1 MKKIAF
7 FCLFMTLCASCVEKS
22 KYDELKQENELLK
35 IEKEKSGRE
44 LNDMLST
51 LNEVEESLKSMSE
64 SEDYLN
70 IRQSG
75 EISPT
80 VREQIK
86 NNVLLIAKTLKS
98 NKEQLVALQEKMKK
112 SDIKSA
118 ELQKTVNRLN
128 AEIDRK
134 AGMIASLQEE
144 LMKKD
149 IRIRELDETV
159 VSLSENILALSQT
172 TASQL
177 EQLNVQEKELNRA
190 YYCYGTRRELKE
202 QNILTGGGLF
212 SKPKVLQST
221 FNKDYFIAIDM
232 REVTE
237 IPLFDSKAVVRTNH
251 PEGSYELVKDVD
263 GNLALHILDVKQF
276 WSFSEYLVI
285 EVG

>member
-1 MKKIAF
+1 MKKIVF
-7 FCLFMTLCASCVEKS
+7 LCLCMALCASCVEKS
-22 KYDELKQENELLK
+22 KYEELKQENELLK
-35 IEKEKSGRE
+35 IEKEKSSRE

-51 LNEVEESLKSMSE
+51 LNEVEESLQSMNE
-64 SEDYLN
+64 SEEYLN

-75 EISPT
+75 EITPT

-98 NKEQLVALQEKMKK
+98 NREQLAKLEEKMKK
-112 SDIKSA
+112 SDIRSA
-118 ELQKTVNRLN
+118 ELQKTISRLN

-134 AGMIASLQEE
+134 AGTIASLQEE

-159 VSLSENILALSQT
+159 AALADNLQTLSQT
-172 TASQL
+172 TASQS
-177 EQLNVQEKELNRA
+177 EQLRAQEKELNRA

-212 SKPKVLQST
+212 SKPKALQST
-221 FNKDYFIAIDM
+221 FNRDYFIAIDK

-237 IPLFDSKAVVRTNH
+237 IPLFDGKASVRTNH
-251 PEGSYELVKDVD
+251 PEGSYELVKDGE
-263 GNLALHILDVKQF
+263 GNLTLRILDIAQF